1 MAGPTTGPVSVVT
14 WRSESVGALLPVDRL
29 YSVGVVV
36 KDLGAATRRY
46 AEIFGI
52 DRWEVRRFG
61 PERLT
66 DVLAHGRPVTPGFRT
81 ATGTTRVPPPSG
93 HPLAGPLSVPVTFE
107 LVQPL
112 AGESPFQ
119 EFRFVRG
126 QGVSHL
132 ALAVQDEAAFEATR
146 RRLAE
151 RGIPIAASMTVDG
164 RLRRHFIDTRKTLG
178 GYLVEVRVPLGSTA
192 ASGPDLLDLAPDEV
206 WDHSGAYTRPDGV
219 GPLPVSGVSHFGVV
233 VHDLMESLRRYH
245 EILGVERWAIRD
257 WRTEPGLLENAF
269 YRGEPVEHEYFT
281 GLTPFQD
288 FGFEVIQPT
297 FGPSHYNR
305 EFRDRYGEG
314 VHHMLLHIETD
325 PEAWDRTRRWLA
337 SIGVPLAM
345 GADLMG
351 GATAFC
357 YHDTWAALGGYIVEG
372 VLRRE
377 RPDPELA
384 APEYHIDFAAV
395 TASL

>member
-1 MAGPTTGPVSVVT
+1 M
-14 WRSESVGALLPVDRL
+14 GALLPVDRL

-126 QGVSHL
+126 QGISHL
-132 ALAVQDEAAFEATR
+132 ALAVQDEETFEHTR

-151 RGIPIAASMTVDG
+151 RGIGIAASMTVDG
-164 RLRRHFIDTRKTLG
+164 RVRRHFVDTRKALG
-178 GYLVEVRVPLGSTA
+178 GYLVEVRVPGDAGADLG
-192 ASGPDLLDLAPDEV
+192 DLPPDEV
-206 WDHSGAYTRPDGV
+206 WDHSGTYTRPEGV

-233 VHDLMESLRRYH
+233 VHDLMATLPRYH

-269 YRGEPVEHEYFT
+269 YRGAPVEHEYFT
-281 GLTPFQD
+281 GLTPFAD

-305 EFRDRYGEG
+305 EFRDLWGEG
-314 VHHMLLHIETD
+314 VHHMLLHIDTD
-325 PEAWDRTRRWLA
+325 PEAWDRTQRWLA
-337 SIGVPLAM
+337 GIGVPTVM

-357 YHDTWAALGGYIVEG
+357 YYDTWAALGGFIVEG

-384 APEYHIDFAAV
+384 APAYYIDFAAI
-395 TASL
+395 TASR